1 MRRTVLCLLFLWTA
15 MTILADER
23 IYLFDS
29 RIQVMTDGNMKI
41 RETIQVRAEGN
52 RIRRGIFREF
62 PTDYTDRFGNRFRV
76 RFDVIS
82 VTRDGETIPWSVK
95 REGNGWRIY
104 MGSMSQTLSPGVYQ
118 YELTYITDRQ
128 IGFYEDHD
136 ELYWNVTG
144 LDWAFPIERVTVTV
158 ELPQAAR
165 DRIGPLQFYTG
176 VYGERGRDAVSSVSQ
191 SGIVSFATTRTLKPG
206 EGLTI
211 VVGWPKGVVT
221 EPTREE
227 RTRMLLQDNRNLVY
241 GGAGLLILL
250 FYYMVAWVMVGRDPR
265 PGPINPLYEPPDG
278 LSPAG
283 MRYIRE
289 MGFDRKAMTAAIL
302 NMAVNGAIRIE
313 EADGDYTLIR
323 KTDDPKQL
331 QPEERVLF
339 NKLLKGRS
347 AIELDRANGKRIH
360 RALTAFQE
368 SLKRQFGK
376 RHFILNRGWFGVG
389 ILITIASVVLMLL
402 HSAMLPQGAF
412 MALWLSIWSLGVA
425 ALAASVF
432 SKWKAVAVNGL
443 IHMPGALFL
452 TLFSLPF
459 FAGEAF
465 GIFMLGQAV
474 SYTAVAI
481 LVALIMLNVVFFI
494 LLKAPT
500 VFGRQLMDRIAGFR
514 LFLSVSEKDFMD
526 FKHPVDKTP
535 ETFERYLPHALALDV
550 ETRWAERFAD
560 VVGATPTGEESSYHP
575 SWYSGAWH
583 TGGLTGF
590 TSSLSGSFSNAVS
603 SSANPPGSSSGSGGG
618 GFSGGGGGGG
628 GGGGF

>member
-1 MRRTVLCLLFLWTA
+1 MIRRIVCILLLLTA
-15 MTILADER
+15 LQGLADER
-23 IYLFDS
+23 IFLFDS
-29 RIQVMTDGNMKI
+29 RIQVMTDGNMKV
-41 RETIQVRAEGN
+41 RESIQVRAEGN

-62 PTDYTDRFGNRFRV
+62 PTDYTDRFGNRFHV
-76 RFDVIS
+76 RFDVVS
-82 VTRDGETIPWSVK
+82 VTRDGEPIPWSVK
-95 REGNGWRIY
+95 REGNGWRVY
-104 MGSMSQTLSPGVYQ
+104 MGAMNQTISPGVYQ
-118 YELTYITDRQ
+118 FELTYITDRQ

-144 LDWAFPIERVTVTV
+144 LDWAFPIDQVTATV
-158 ELPQAAR
+158 ELPEAAR
-165 DRIGPLQFYTG
+165 EQIGPLQVYTG
-176 VYGERGRDAVSSVSQ
+176 AHGERGRDAVSSVSH
-191 SGIVSFATTRTLKPG
+191 SGIVSFSTTRTLQPG

-211 VVGWPKGVVT
+211 VVGWPKGVVK

-227 RTRMLLQDNRNLVY
+227 RARMLLQDNRNLIY
-241 GGAGLLILL
+241 GGVGLLVLL
-250 FYYMVAWVMVGRDPR
+250 LYYMVAWAMVGKDPR

-302 NMAVNGAIRIE
+302 NMAVKGAIRIE
-313 EADGDYTLIR
+313 EADGDYTLVR
-323 KTDDPKQL
+323 KTDNPTGL
-331 QPEERVLF
+331 QPEEQVLF

-347 AIELDRANGKRIH
+347 AIELDRANGRRIN
-360 RALTAFQE
+360 RALTAFQG

-376 RHFILNRGWFGVG
+376 RHFLLNRGWFGIG
-389 ILITIASVVLMLL
+389 ILITIASVVLMLI
-402 HSAMLPQGAF
+402 HSGMVPQAAF
-412 MALWLSIWSLGVA
+412 MALWLSIWTLGVG
-425 ALAASVF
+425 ALAAGVA
-432 SKWKAVAVNGL
+432 SKWKAVATGGVV
-443 IHMPGALFL
+443 HVPGALFL
-452 TLFSLPF
+452 SFFALPF

-465 GIFMLGQAV
+465 GIFMLGQAI
-474 SYTAVAI
+474 SYYAVAI
-481 LVALIMLNVVFFI
+481 LVALVILNVIFFI

-500 VFGRQLMDRIAGFR
+500 VFGRQVMDRIAGFR
-514 LFLSVSEKDFMD
+514 LFLSVSEKEFLD
-526 FKHPVDKTP
+526 FKHPVEKTP

-560 VVGATPTGEESSYHP
+560 VVGATDAGEDSGYRP
-575 SWYSGAWH
+575 GWYAGTWH
-583 TGGLTGF
+583 AGGLTGF